1 MPDPFMVTEALRS
14 TTRAYPSN
22 LNVEAHKSVFWTLK
36 YVHRKLGLLQL
47 RRGAPPCRV
56 NAGASSAPIAALM
69 AYDNVY
75 YTLNHPLFDSFV
87 VDFPPPSQAQR
98 LWLLQTTSNLHK
110 GLQQGYPV
118 VQEIIKQI
126 QQQREPVQLPPA
138 KKPDLKGKG
147 KAKEPLYVLVR
158 PAGQKEHKWVFPE
171 GREHQSNVY
180 LLELPLEHEVQNV
193 IGIYAFSTI
202 IHPHQQQSEKTTLR
216 RPALGKRSKRNKMP
230 KPKVTRVRRS
240 PRSLS
245 AEEDSGPA
253 DHHSEG
259 AEQQFG
265 PVARPDSVWV
275 GNNTIRTHQASAE
288 QNRLLPHPASW
299 TPRNAM
305 HPRKLVV
312 SLFRVLPAQKLPA
325 FSILVENNGVEDT
338 SASNRINQ
346 CWVSLAAPPESS
358 FKWFMPTEGYYA
370 LLSQLDPISAGR
382 AENVQ

>member
-47 RRGAPPCRV
+47 RRGGIEKEEGRIC
-56 NAGASSAPIAALM
+56 AGHTSITCASSAPIAALM

-126 QQQREPVQLPPA
+126 QQQREPVQLPPS

-147 KAKEPLYVLVR
+147 KAKEPLSVEVNYVLVR
-158 PAGQKEHKWVFPE
+158 PAGQKEHKWILPE

-216 RPALGKRSKRNKMP
+216 RPALEKRSKRSKMP
-230 KPKVTRVRRS
+230 KLGPLSVDF
-240 PRSLS
+240 SLDVE

-253 DHHSEG
+253 DHRSEG

-265 PVARPDSVWV
+265 SVARPDNVWA
-275 GNNTIRTHQASAE
+275 GNNTRSLSMVWRRGSCPLERIVGETANSAE
-288 QNRLLPHPASW
+288 RGS
-299 TPRNAM
+299 R
-305 HPRKLVV
+305 
-312 SLFRVLPAQKLPA
+312 
-325 FSILVENNGVEDT
+325 GVEDT
-338 SASNRINQ
+338 SVI
-346 CWVSLAAPPESS
+346 
-358 FKWFMPTEGYYA
+358 KWFMPTEGYA
-370 LLSQLDPISAGR
+370 LRR